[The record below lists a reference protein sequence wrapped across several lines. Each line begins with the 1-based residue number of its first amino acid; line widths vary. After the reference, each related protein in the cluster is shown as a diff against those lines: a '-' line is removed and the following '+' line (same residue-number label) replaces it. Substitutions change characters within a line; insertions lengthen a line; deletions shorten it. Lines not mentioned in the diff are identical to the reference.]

1 MSKFTVS
8 KLELRKRFL
17 LLQTKFPISSSTTT
31 QSGKS
36 KSKSTKK
43 SGGPMGAVPTAV
55 KASKSKISKPSLF
68 PVLSKSPPTTEKA
81 AEKIIRK
88 PELKKNKNKHNF
100 ANVDDQGLPCLN
112 SKDCFRR
119 VEFASKVL
127 EIINCQPAVLDSI
140 VFSDEGNFR
149 LTQASKNRKIKPPGE
164 RREKPS
170 HSTRRLTA
178 ESKPLPQIIW
188 LGMSSKHIVGPYF
201 FNSHVTGTGKNDKV
215 PNYTL
220 FSSHAL

>member
-55 KASKSKISKPSLF
+55 KASKSKPSLLPLLSF
-68 PVLSKSPPTTEKA
+68 PTPTEKA

-119 VEFASKVL
+119 VEFASKLL
-127 EIINCQPAVLDSI
+127 EIINCQPALLDSI

-170 HSTRRLTA
+170 HSSRRLTA

-201 FNSHVTGTGKNDKV
+201 FNSHVTGTGKNDTV
-215 PNYTL
+215 PNCTL